1 MGGVDPLS
9 GHVILDGKGVDPIT
23 DDLVGKYSRGRGLG
37 ADDMLLTPT
46 GLWIA
51 SDNAQNSDACG
62 KTATG
67 ALAHG
72 HAGLCFLPY

>member
-1 MGGVDPLS
+1 M
-9 GHVILDGKGVDPIT
+9 ILDGKGVDPIT